1 MKLSAPVYRLKRR
14 ARLLS
19 RQESIPHHAALDR
32 IAVGEGFGNWSL
44 LAARMAAASPAR
56 TLLRHLR
63 PGDLLLVGARPGHG
77 KTLFGLELA
86 VEAMKAGRQGAFF
99 TLEYTQANVLDRF
112 RAIGAEPARFD
123 VCLQNSDAYAPTTS
137 ALTGPRPRAQWRC
150 GLSPLLDRSA
160 RAGARQSGPQAGVVR
175 RERG

>member
-86 VEAMKAGRQGAFF
+86 VEAMKAGR
-99 TLEYTQANVLDRF
+99 
-112 RAIGAEPARFD
+112 
-123 VCLQNSDAYAPTTS
+123 
-137 ALTGPRPRAQWRC
+137 
-150 GLSPLLDRSA
+150 
-160 RAGARQSGPQAGVVR
+160 
-175 RERG
+175 